1 MVKLSVFLLLFIVA
15 CGCSSDDSS
24 SVTSK
29 GLIGYD
35 IEIDHFTRLAV
46 NAENKVNGILA
57 DQGSNRRIKG
67 KVKVY
72 IKDLSGTGKAETLG
86 DSIYVDPSV
95 FDWPLSDQIK
105 LMEHETAHRLQY
117 DCGEY
122 GENGHVCGADL
133 ATYLKWWLP

>member
-1 MVKLSVFLLLFIVA
+1 MR

-24 SVTSK
+24 SITRK

-46 NAENKVNGILA
+46 NAENKVNDILE
-57 DQGSNRRIKG
+57 DQGSSRRIKG

-72 IKDLSGTGKAETLG
+72 IKWGHVSGTGKAETLG

-95 FDWPLSDQIK
+95 FDWPVSDQIK

-133 ATYLKWWLP
+133 ASLFKMVATLG